1 MTYSRQGGRPPNTA
15 RDAEIAN
22 RLAAGER
29 TGALAKE
36 FGVTPGRIRGIR
48 AEHAAAIAELE
59 SEFEAGKIRAAALAA
74 EIDRETAYTAGYN
87 AALAE
92 TANRYLDGFNDAARI
107 ETLKAER
114 RKMDTAYSKDQVWRR
129 KAKKLTD
136 EISAIQSKHR
146 RIKTESAAMP

>member
-1 MTYSRQGGRPPNTA
+1 M
-15 RDAEIAN
+15 
-22 RLAAGER
+22 
-29 TGALAKE
+29 AKE

-48 AEHAAAIAELE
+48 AEHSAAIAELE
-59 SEFEAGKIRAAALAA
+59 SEFESGKIRSAAIAA
-74 EIDRETAYTAGYN
+74 DIDRQKAYSIGYN

-114 RKMDTAYSKDQVWRR
+114 LKMESAYNRGGPDWRR
-129 KAKKLTD
+129 KVKKLTD

-146 RIKTESAAMP
+146 RIKTESAALP